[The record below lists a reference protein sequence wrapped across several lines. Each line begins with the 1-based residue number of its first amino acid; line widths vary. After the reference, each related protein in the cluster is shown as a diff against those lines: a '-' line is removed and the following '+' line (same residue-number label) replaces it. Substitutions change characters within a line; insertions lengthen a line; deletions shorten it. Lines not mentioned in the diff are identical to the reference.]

1 MNLLHLVLSAATRL
15 ASFQLFHSSMRLS
28 FSIVDRHVVFG
39 RPTFLPPSGVQ
50 VNAVSHLLFLSI
62 RRICPTHFHLLN
74 LTSVL
79 IVFNFVFA
87 RISRFDTTYSHRIC
101 RIRFKH
107 LKKNVSN
114 FLLSPSLI
122 FHVSLP
128 YNNTGLTSVLKSL
141 NLDLNMYIFEL
152 HICFS
157 FMKDCITKAV
167 IPVHVSLASFTL
179 HVAFTSVR
187 LRSPVI
193 LVVVYPFFSSLA
205 VSPSLLPLVV
215 GVPPSAPSDPPTS
228 SCSLLFCYY

>member
-1 MNLLHLVLSAATRL
+1 
-15 ASFQLFHSSMRLS
+15 MRLS

-39 RPTFLPPSGVQ
+39 QPTFHLPSGVQ

-74 LTSVL
+74 FTSVL

-87 RISRFDTTYSHRIC
+87 RISRFDTMFGHRIC
-101 RIRFKH
+101 RIRLKH
-107 LKKNVSN
+107 LKKNLCN

-141 NLDLNMYIFEL
+141 NLDLNVYIFEL

-157 FMKDCITKAV
+157 FMKDT
-167 IPVHVSLASFTL
+167 LAFQILLTMSSPPPPCLLTL
-179 HVAFTSVR
+179 APRKLYLSTS
-187 LRSPVI
+187 
-193 LVVVYPFFSSLA
+193 FSS
-205 VSPSLLPLVV
+205 
-215 GVPPSAPSDPPTS
+215 
-228 SCSLLFCYY
+228 

>member
-15 ASFQLFHSSMRLS
+15 ASFQLFHPSIRLS

-39 RPTFLPPSGVQ
+39 RPTFLLPSGVQ
-50 VNAVSHLLFLSI
+50 VSAVSQLLFFSI
-62 RRICPTHFHLLN
+62 RRICPTHFHLLI

-87 RISRFDTTYSHRIC
+87 RISRFDTTYGHRIC
-101 RIRFKH
+101 RIRLKH

-141 NLDLNMYIFEL
+141 NFDLNVYIFEL

-157 FMKDCITKAV
+157 FMKDTLAVNNVIAASSLLTNVRTKV
-167 IPVHVSLASFTL
+167 
-179 HVAFTSVR
+179 
-187 LRSPVI
+187 VI
-193 LVVVYPFFSSLA
+193 LVHFL
-205 VSPSLLPLVV
+205 
-215 GVPPSAPSDPPTS
+215 
-228 SCSLLFCYY
+228 